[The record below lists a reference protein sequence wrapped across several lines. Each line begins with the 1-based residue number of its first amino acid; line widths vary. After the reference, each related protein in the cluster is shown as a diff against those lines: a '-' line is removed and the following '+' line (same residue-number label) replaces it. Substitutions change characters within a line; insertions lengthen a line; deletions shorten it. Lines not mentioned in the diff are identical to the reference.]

1 MTDLSGFAVGFAASL
16 ALHAALV
23 AGAGALRGT
32 ASADPERDPAED
44 ERVALDLAS
53 VDLSFSED
61 ERDEAPVRPMPA
73 AAPAPPEAVP
83 PPPAARLPE
92 PPPLVV
98 PPAPDTVAVAKAD
111 DVRPTELRPQEL
123 EAPDAPPV
131 PAAEEPPPELSK
143 AEEPPK
149 PVPPAPPQAVE
160 QAAAPAPVQARVDA
174 PPAPR
179 RRIRPK
185 YPEEARRRGE
195 QGDVTVELAVDARG
209 TVTDVKVVA
218 SCGFA
223 DLERAAVAAARSATF
238 RPAKRG
244 HKAVPAVA
252 RLTLTFR
259 LRDGQ

>member
-32 ASADPERDPAED
+32 ASADPKQDPAED
-44 ERVALDLAS
+44 ERVALDLS
-53 VDLSFSED
+53 NVDLSFSED
-61 ERDEAPVRPMPA
+61 ERDEAPVRPTPA

-123 EAPDAPPV
+123 EAPDAPP
-131 PAAEEPPPELSK
+131 
-143 AEEPPK
+143 
-149 PVPPAPPQAVE
+149 APPQTVE

-209 TVTDVKVVA
+209 TVTDVRVVA